1 LFSQPKHAYKIS
13 FADTIPGFT
22 SIKASGNVVVS
33 IRQDQFFG
41 ITFKGDRIVI
51 KDVFSSIKVNNHCL
65 IIDAGKLF
73 ENEFIY
79 VDVVM
84 PVIDTVKL
92 YENASIITPTNLW
105 LKRLYVENYSQKK
118 STVYINGN
126 ECNIILKGEGEIEL
140 SGIVDILRLYS
151 FQSIHVSAEFLTKL
165 MYCESQK
172 DSKIS
177 LKGKSFA
184 GEFHSYNSSVI
195 DALDLSCGRAKAFA
209 SDNSLINVKSEEKP
223 LILSLKKGKI
233 QYLSPDPIV
242 IDSIGIKNIK
252 EK

>member
-1 LFSQPKHAYKIS
+1 MFSQPKHAYKIS

-22 SIKASGNVVVS
+22 SIKASGNVIVS

-41 ITFKGDRIVI
+41 ITFKGDRIAI
-51 KDVFSSIKVNNHCL
+51 KDVFSSIKVNNRCL
-65 IIDAGKLF
+65 VIDAGKLF

-84 PVIDTVKL
+84 PAIDTVKL

-105 LKRLYVENYSQKK
+105 LKKLYVENYSKKK
-118 STVYINGN
+118 STIYINGN
-126 ECNIILKGEGEIEL
+126 ECNIILKGEGEVDL
-140 SGIVDILRLYS
+140 SGIVDILRLYTY
-151 FQSIHVSAEFLTKL
+151 QNIQVNAEFLTKL

-177 LKGKSFA
+177 LKGKAFA
-184 GEFHSYNSSVI
+184 GEFHSYNNSVI
-195 DALDLSCGRAKAFA
+195 NALEMSCGLAKAFA

-233 QYLSPDPIV
+233 QYLSPSTIV